1 MDKANQ
7 PFRVGIS
14 GSYGGMNLGDE
25 AILDGIVTQL
35 RASIPAEITV
45 FSLCPEDTKMRHQV
59 ERVVPVRDLTR
70 MESTAEI
77 ERLDLFV
84 LGGGGILYD
93 RDAPVYLREALIAE
107 ERGVPVVIYAVSA
120 GPLSDPSAK
129 QAVRAALNAADIV
142 TVRDKQGRRLLE
154 EVGVNREIRLTADPA
169 LLLREE
175 ALPIEAI
182 RAEGVEFERHLVG
195 FSVREPGPA
204 APDIDPDEYY
214 GLLANAA
221 DFVVE
226 RLDADVVF
234 VSMERTD
241 VQHSHAVVAHMK
253 NAERAEVLRRRY
265 TPQQILSLV
274 GHLEFVV
281 GMRLHFLIFSALRE
295 TPFVALPYASK
306 VAGFIED
313 LEMETP
319 PLGSISSGQL
329 IARLD
334 RSWDTRHEIRAK
346 IRRLLPGLKARAR
359 ETNQLVTEL
368 LARRA
373 PAAQPA
379 RKSA

>member
-7 PFRVGIS
+7 LFRIGIS

-35 RASIPAEITV
+35 RGSMPAEITV
-45 FSLCPEDTKMRHQV
+45 FSLCPEDTMMRHQV

-93 RDAPVYLREALIAE
+93 RDAPVYLREVLIAE

-204 APDIDPDEYY
+204 APHIDPDEYY
-214 GLLANAA
+214 SLLANAA

-359 ETNQLVTEL
+359 ETNQLVLEL

-373 PAAQPA
+373 PAAQPE

>member
-45 FSLCPEDTKMRHQV
+45 FSLCPEDTKARHQV
-59 ERVVPVRDLTR
+59 ERVVPVRELTR

-373 PAAQPA
+373 PAAQPV

>member
-1 MDKANQ
+1 MAKANQ
-7 PFRVGIS
+7 PFRIGIS

-35 RASIPAEITV
+35 RESIPAEITV
-45 FSLCPEDTKMRHQV
+45 FSLCPEDTRMRHRV
-59 ERVVPVRDLTR
+59 ERVVPVRNLTR
-70 MESTAEI
+70 VESTAEI

-107 ERGVPVVIYAVSA
+107 ERGIPVVVYAVSA

-142 TVRDKQGRRLLE
+142 TVRDKQGHRLLE
-154 EVGVNREIRLTADPA
+154 DVGVTREIHLTADPA

-175 ALPIEAI
+175 QLPAEAI

-265 TPQQILSLV
+265 TPQQILGLV

-295 TPFVALPYASK
+295 IPFVALPYASK

-359 ETNQLVTEL
+359 ETNQLLIEL

-373 PAAQPA
+373 QAAQPE

>member
-1 MDKANQ
+1 MDKANR
-7 PFRVGIS
+7 PFRIGIS

-35 RASIPAEITV
+35 RESMPAEITV

-70 MESTAEI
+70 VESTAEI

-373 PAAQPA
+373 PAAQPV

>member
-1 MDKANQ
+1 MDKANR
-7 PFRVGIS
+7 PFRIGIS

-25 AILDGIVTQL
+25 AILDGIVSQL
-35 RASIPAEITV
+35 RESVPAEITV
-45 FSLCPEDTKMRHQV
+45 FSMCPEDTRIRHRV
-59 ERVVPVRDLTR
+59 ERAVPVRNLTR
-70 MESTAEI
+70 KEAAAEV
-77 ERLDLFV
+77 ERLDLLI

-93 RDAPVYLREALIAE
+93 QDAALYLREVFMAQE
-107 ERGVPVVIYAVSA
+107 FGVPVVIYAVSA

-129 QAVRAALNAADIV
+129 QAVREALNAADVI
-142 TVRDKQGRRLLE
+142 TVRDKQGYRLIE
-154 EVGVNREIRLTADPA
+154 EAGVDREIHLTADPA

-175 ALPIEAI
+175 PLPVEAI

-204 APDIDPDEYY
+204 APHIDPDEYY
-214 GLLANAA
+214 SLLANAA

-265 TPQQILSLV
+265 TPQQILGLV
-274 GHLEFVV
+274 GHLEFAV
-281 GMRLHFLIFSALRE
+281 GMRLHFLILSALRE
-295 TPFVALPYASK
+295 TPFVALPYAAK
-306 VAGFIED
+306 VTGFIED

-319 PLGSISSGQL
+319 PLGSISAGQL

-334 RSWDTRHEIRAK
+334 RSWDTRHEVRAK
-346 IRRLLPGLKARAR
+346 IRRLLPGLQARAR
-359 ETNQLVTEL
+359 ETNRFVTEI

-373 PAAQPA
+373 PAAQLE
-379 RKSA
+379 RKIA

>member
-1 MDKANQ
+1 MHKANQ
-7 PFRVGIS
+7 PFRIGIS

-25 AILDGIVTQL
+25 AILDGIITQL
-35 RASIPAEITV
+35 RASVPAEITV
-45 FSLCPEDTKMRHQV
+45 FSLCPEDTRSRHRV
-59 ERVVPVRDLTR
+59 ERAVPVRSLTR
-70 MESTAEI
+70 KESTAEI
-77 ERLDLFV
+77 ARLDLFI

-93 RDAPVYLREALIAE
+93 RDAAVYLREVFIAQE
-107 ERGVPVVIYAVSA
+107 LGVPVAIYAVSA

-129 QAVRAALNAADIV
+129 QAVRAALNAADVV
-142 TVRDKQGRRLLE
+142 TVRDKQGYRLLE
-154 EVGVNREIRLTADPA
+154 DVGVEREIHLTADPA

-175 ALPIEAI
+175 PVPVEAI

-265 TPQQILSLV
+265 TPQQILGLV
-274 GHLEFVV
+274 GHLEFAV

-313 LEMETP
+313 LEVETP

-329 IARLD
+329 IARID

-346 IRRLLPGLKARAR
+346 IRRLLPALKARAR
-359 ETNQLVTEL
+359 ETNQLVLEL

-373 PAAQPA
+373 PVTEPE
-379 RKSA
+379 RKIA